1 MFAVSF
7 DCRDRHIEAADAL
20 ESYRNQPLQ
29 FALAYISP
37 LSHIVLLSTLHLFS
51 SDRVVDDLN
60 PVLTFTRREVDS
72 LLHFVEEE
80 PDPSQVQLQP
90 QDSLESILRKALHL
104 YPRLITKVY
113 EQRRPMLPIGVKKV
127 GHVGMFLSASLSP
140 SVVLTDRSL
149 LVQ

>member
-1 MFAVSF
+1 MLWRA
-7 DCRDRHIEAADAL
+7 IEINL
-20 ESYRNQPLQ
+20 YN
-29 FALAYISP
+29 
-37 LSHIVLLSTLHLFS
+37 LLSPTFLLSLTSCSSQPFFFFCP

-113 EQRRPMLPIGVKKV
+113 EQRRPMLPIGVKK
-127 GHVGMFLSASLSP
+127 
-140 SVVLTDRSL
+140 
-149 LVQ
+149 